1 VVSYVSPVQ
10 AEVQELQTRLL
21 LLVQAVISY
30 VSPVQVEVHE
40 LQTISAIVVPA
51 IAIYFD
57 SRHVVPQTVQL
68 VCNAAENCP
77 DKQFVQIRLAVAVG
91 VSPYVP
97 ALHCVH
103 AMQVVPVKELE
114 D

>member
-1 VVSYVSPVQ
+1 
-10 AEVQELQTRLL
+10 
-21 LLVQAVISY
+21 
-30 VSPVQVEVHE
+30 SPVQVEVHE

-57 SRHVVPQTVQL
+57 SGHVVPQTVQL
-68 VCNAAENCP
+68 VFNAAENCP

-103 AMQVVPVKELE
+103 AMQEIPVKELE
-114 D
+114 DWYLIAPQAEQVVPSR